1 MKLEIHKL
9 QITQYGHSEV
19 DNAESK
25 SDISFNT
32 NMKSNQLTSADD
44 SKGRRIP
51 SSGFDLPQ
59 NDLSMTEN
67 RHIRS
72 PGSSGNLT

>member
-1 MKLEIHKL
+1 MQEVEKLIEENRKMKLEIHKL

-19 DNAESK
+19 DNTESK

-44 SKGRRIP
+44 SKGRRHP
-51 SSGFDLPQ
+51 TGFDLPN
-59 NDLSMTEN
+59 NDLS
-67 RHIRS
+67 
-72 PGSSGNLT
+72 LT

>member
-9 QITQYGHSEV
+9 QVTQYGHSEL
-19 DNAESK
+19 DNTESK
-25 SDISFNT
+25 SDISFNTNT
-32 NMKSNQLTSADD
+32 NMKSNQLTSAEEP
-44 SKGRRIP
+44 KRRHP

-59 NDLSMTEN
+59 IDLP
-67 RHIRS
+67 RS